1 MHAAQRRSPIAGLRL
16 RRSTSQPASMTAV
29 EKPRTTTSGWGF
41 MLLSVDL
48 VEPACAGASSAAGSA
63 LAESSLALQRRANL
77 PECATGP
84 VISRDRETPPK
95 TRASYIRGACQ
106 VKFADPEK

>member
-41 MLLSVDL
+41 MLLRSIL
-48 VEPACAGASSAAGSA
+48 VEPACAPASSAAGSA

-77 PECATGP
+77 PECATGL
-84 VISRDRETPPK
+84 VIHAAALRPRKREH
-95 TRASYIRGACQ
+95 RISE
-106 VKFADPEK
+106 VDV